1 MFETTLTYFCN
12 ERHKQTIEIETDIK
26 ILVSGNESGR
36 ASFNFS
42 FERKFS
48 IFQFHT
54 FTDGA
59 VK

>member
-1 MFETTLTYFCN
+1 MFEIVMDNTYILLQRKA
-12 ERHKQTIEIETDIK
+12 EADIE
-26 ILVSGNESGR
+26 ILVSGNESER

-42 FERKFS
+42 FEGKFS

-54 FTDGA
+54 FTDRA